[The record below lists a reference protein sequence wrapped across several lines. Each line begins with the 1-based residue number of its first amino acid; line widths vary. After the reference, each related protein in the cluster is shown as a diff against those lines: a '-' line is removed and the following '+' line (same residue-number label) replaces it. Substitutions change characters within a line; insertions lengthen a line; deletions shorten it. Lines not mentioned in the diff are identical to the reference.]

1 MMQQFLSQKSQNTK
15 KLNTK
20 KECVNFILHFLAW
33 KGYNACSVNDL
44 LRSPPLKVLLDIW
57 NFLFR
62 LVDSNVR
69 ITKEN
74 MAVEVPKFYNDF
86 GYPHIMT
93 TSHLK
98 TPTAERQWESNLMA
112 LSWLC
117 KLLLY
122 EHEVCKLLGKNFIEF
137 SQGF

>member
-1 MMQQFLSQKSQNTK
+1 M
-15 KLNTK
+15 
-20 KECVNFILHFLAW
+20 
-33 KGYNACSVNDL
+33 
-44 LRSPPLKVLLDIW
+44 
-57 NFLFR
+57 
-62 LVDSNVR
+62 R

-122 EHEVCKLLGKNFIEF
+122 EHEVCKLLSKNFIEF